1 MKRWFR
7 RLSLKLKLF
16 SPVYL
21 GIILSISIITAFSI
35 SKSSRNIHESVERNL
50 TMEVHTLMKMMER
63 EHALKQETVEKNLR
77 VAHSIFYNRD
87 LKISDEKINMIAT
100 NQITRRSHL
109 VEVNEWYLGDEK
121 LHSNSGFVNDVVSLV
136 GGTVT
141 VFQKIDNGF
150 LRISTNVLKNDST
163 SAEGTFIPN
172 NSPVAKAIERGKTFY
187 GRAYVVNDWYIT
199 AYEPIYNDGKLAGI
213 LYVGDQE
220 KDLDELR
227 DILYGLKIGKNGFPF
242 IFDEEGTMI
251 IHPSAECEN
260 WQDRPFIQEILKT
273 KNGILKYTNGDKHNK
288 QIVAYNYFDGFK
300 LYVAASMSLTEETR
314 GLNNELIFSSTATA
328 IIFIILLSFL
338 VYFFTTDNIHKFLKQ
353 LEVSNRQLASARVAL
368 QQTEKLAHMGQL
380 SAGIAHEVN
389 NPLGIILMHAH
400 LVKEEVDKKSQIYSD
415 LDLIANQADRCK
427 NILSGLLNFAR
438 NNKVKA
444 SEVTVSQLFT
454 NAVNSVVIPAGMKV
468 NVKHQKEDLLVKLD
482 PEQINQVLT
491 NIIKN
496 AVEAMKGSGEINI
509 VTENGHHDARFSIQD
524 NGPGIPQENLNKLF
538 EPFFTTKEMGKGTG
552 LGLAVCYGIIKMHK
566 GQITV
571 ESNADPKKGKTGT
584 KFTITLPLAD

>member
-1 MKRWFR
+1 MKRWFK

-77 VAHSIFYNRD
+77 VAHSLFYNRN
-87 LKISDEKINMIAT
+87 LKISNEKINMIAI
-100 NQITRRSHL
+100 NQITKEKHL

-172 NSPVAKAIERGKTFY
+172 NSPVAKAIEQGKTFY

-199 AYEPIYNDGKLAGI
+199 AYEPIYHDGELAGI
-213 LYVGDQE
+213 LYVGDKE

-242 IFDEEGTMI
+242 IFDEEGTVI
-251 IHPSAECEN
+251 IHPLAECEN

-273 KNGILKYTNGDKHNK
+273 KNGILKYTNGDKRNK
-288 QIVAYNYFDGFK
+288 QIVAYNYYDGFK
-300 LYVAASMSLTEETR
+300 LFVAASLSLTEETK
-314 GLNNELIFSSTATA
+314 GLINELIFSSVVTAV
-328 IIFIILLSFL
+328 IFIILLSFL
-338 VYFFTTDNIHKFLKQ
+338 VYFFTTENIHKFLKQ
-353 LEVSNRQLASARVAL
+353 LEVSNRQLASARATL

-400 LVKEEVDKKSQIYSD
+400 LLKEEVDEKSQVYSD

-438 NNKVKA
+438 NNKVTMSDVPVK
-444 SEVTVSQLFT
+444 QLFT
-454 NAVNSVVIPAGMKV
+454 NALNSVMIPDGVKV
-468 NVKHQKEDLLVKLD
+468 KVQHQKENLVVKLD
-482 PEQINQVLT
+482 SEQINQVLT

-496 AVEAMKGSGEINI
+496 AVEAMKGSGEITI
-509 VTENGHHDARFSIQD
+509 ITENGHHNAKFSIQD
-524 NGPGIPQENLNKLF
+524 NGPGIPRENLNKLF

-584 KFTITLPLAD
+584 KFTITLPMAE